1 MKEIFAVYNNKT
13 IRVYQAFNSAIAKEA
28 LQKGTFGDN
37 FSLNRMTWIKP
48 SFLWMMYR
56 SNWATKK
63 DQEHILAID
72 LFREGFD
79 EILSKAVLTSD
90 ESSIFESFTDW
101 KKSFKSS
108 QVYCQWD
115 PDRDI
120 WGNPI
125 GRKAIQVGI
134 KGQVVKDYIEK
145 WIYSISDIT
154 SDVTKMKNQKNSG
167 SLNKD
172 LLPKEKILKKK
183 VINYVEQ
190 YYKIP

>member
-1 MKEIFAVYNNKT
+1 MKEILAVYNNKS

-28 LQKGTFGDN
+28 VKKGNFGEN
-37 FSLNRMTWIKP
+37 FSLTRMTWIKP

-72 LFREGFD
+72 ILREGFD

-90 ESSIFESFTDW
+90 ESSIFESFGDW
-101 KKSFKSS
+101 KNSFKSS

-120 WGNPI
+120 WGKPI
-125 GRKAIQVGI
+125 GRRAIQVGI
-134 KGQVVKDYIEK
+134 KGQAVKDYIEK
-145 WIYSISDIT
+145 WICSISDIT
-154 SDVTKMKNQKNSG
+154 SDVTKMRNQKNSG

-172 LLPKEKILKKK
+172 LLPKETIYK
-183 VINYVEQ
+183 VD
-190 YYKIP
+190 